1 MRYNY
6 YGKSLACL
14 AMMLGFATAGFAQ
27 VDVGTGSSKTTYS
40 TLKEAIA
47 NAPSGNTICLTQDV
61 TETGSISFEGK
72 ALTLNLK
79 GFKLILNKEGDANA
93 NLTVGSGATLKV
105 QGGLAATLSVDT
117 NDDYKVTYQGKN
129 GKDQGTLQLDGTIY
143 AKDGGYIYIA
153 SGNIVSTNGVALFA
167 VGDKAGVNSIN
178 SKIFVE
184 DGYVKAQEFA
194 VSAQG
199 NGATVII
206 GPQSSSKAGPVLEAL
221 DNAVVGGNGNNTD
234 TEKCGGTDITILSA
248 TLIGRIQTPGYVACG
263 IYHPQQGKLTIGYNA
278 KIYAIGGCGILMRGG
293 TMTMGGSAS
302 IVATGDKALTGKVG
316 DSLIDVGVNG
326 IVYDYDCGYYDSKN
340 VQISVNGYEATP
352 LSITSSADAVSVIN
366 TSGADVSS
374 KISLKNGLF
383 SSDVSKYAD
392 IASGYSCEKE
402 GDVYHVAN
410 YVAQI
415 GGVKWNNLRDAV
427 ANAKDGETVLVLKDY
442 VARSYQ
448 LVPKHNVTLDLN
460 GKHVTCYSVKVSG
473 TGSKLTIRDS
483 GASSVSTYALRAIP
497 TDITTGLTGG
507 ILEGVGSDGYTVL
520 VDNGGVA
527 TLESGTVVNTY
538 TTKNNTATS
547 NVVFRA
553 EGDNSQASEVKSTIN
568 IYGGTVKTV
577 GTPVA
582 VLYKG
587 ATVNVNGGT
596 LEGSG
601 LAAIAGNGT
610 TEAGGTIVNINGG
623 SLLAHAPSDGT
634 ASCGIYNPQDGVVKV
649 LGGTITSEQGPG
661 ILMRSGKLNMT
672 GGNVIAKSTEGF
684 TGTVGDAKFN
694 VAASGIILDR
704 DANYPAAANAEVT
717 IQGED
722 VKVSGA
728 KAAVEL
734 LNTNDAADA
743 KNAVRVVSGT
753 FSSDVSKYC
762 ADNYTAVPKGDG
774 TYGIETGDVVLVSD
788 NSYQKVSAG
797 ETLEF
802 NVDKINKFLVNNDV
816 AGVTVKMTK
825 NFSTTNWAAFYVPFE
840 IALTGDLLN
849 NVEFAE
855 LWDTELD
862 KNTNGT
868 TLEFIKLKTGEKLSA
883 HAPCLIKAKS
893 QGEKTLEFPSVKITK
908 AGTVSDCSTIKQ
920 KFTFYGT
927 LENTTLLDKNGYFI
941 DPATQMLMA
950 VNNST
955 AFVSPC
961 KFYMTIQNR
970 SDESYVY
977 PTTDIQQAKGF
988 SFRVIGDD
996 EVTGINEVDKDAA
1009 KAGIKIYNLQGVY
1022 VGNDVHSLRRGI
1034 YVINGSKVVVK

>member
-14 AMMLGFATAGFAQ
+14 AVMLGCATSGFAQ
-27 VDVGTGSSKTTYS
+27 VDVETGSSKTTYS

-47 NAPSGNTICLTQDV
+47 NAPSGKTINLTQDV

-72 ALTLNLK
+72 DLTLNLK

-105 QGGLAATLSVDT
+105 QGGLAATWSVDT
-117 NDDYKVTYQGKN
+117 NDDYKVTYQDKN

-167 VGDKAGVNSIN
+167 VGDKTGVDSIN

-206 GPQSSSKAGPVLEAL
+206 GQKSSSKAGPVLEAL

-234 TEKCGGTDITILSA
+234 TEKCGGTDITIHSA
-248 TLIGRIQTPGYVACG
+248 TLIGRILTPGYVACG

-302 IVATGDKALTGKVG
+302 IVATGDKALTGNVG
-316 DSLIDVGVNG
+316 DSPIGVGVNG

-415 GGVKWNNLRDAV
+415 GGVKWNNLKDAV

-442 VARSYQ
+442 VARNYQ
-448 LVPKHNVTLDLN
+448 LVPEHNVTLDLN
-460 GKHVTCYSVKVSG
+460 GKHVTCHSVKVSG
-473 TGSKLTIRDS
+473 TGSKLTIKDS

-507 ILEGVGSDGYTVL
+507 ILEGVGSDGYTVF
-520 VDNGGVA
+520 VDKGGVA
-527 TLESGTVVNTY
+527 TLESGTIVNTY
-538 TTKNNTATS
+538 TKDNTATS

-553 EGDNSQASEVKSTIN
+553 EGDNSQAPEVKSTIN
-568 IYGGTVKTV
+568 INGGTVKTV

-601 LAAIAGNGT
+601 LAAIAGNGA

-634 ASCGIYNPQDGVVKV
+634 ASCGIYNPQDGVVNIS
-649 LGGTITSEQGPG
+649 GGTITSEKGPG

-672 GGNVIAKSTEGF
+672 GGEVVAQGDKDF
-684 TGTVGDAKFN
+684 TGTVGDAN
-694 VAASGIILDR
+694 LMVAASGIILDR
-704 DANYPAAANAEVT
+704 DANYPKVENAEVK
-717 IQGED
+717 IQGEN
-722 VKVSGA
+722 VKVSGT

-734 LNTNDAADA
+734 LNTNNVEVA

-797 ETLEF
+797 QTLEF

-840 IALTGDLLN
+840 IALTKDLLN

-868 TLEFIKLKTGEKLSA
+868 TLEFIKLKAGEKLSA

-893 QGEKTLEFPSVKITK
+893 QGEQTLEFPSVKITK

-941 DPATQMLMA
+941 DSATQMLMA